1 MTLKRFMRIIRSFAI
16 MVVFA
21 LCVLGYF
28 GHNTPLMLIG
38 GFTAFLLISIL
49 TSDKKEEKEIDI
61 IE

>member
-1 MTLKRFMRIIRSFAI
+1 MTIKRFVRILRTFAV
-16 MVVFA
+16 MTVFA

-28 GHNTPLMLIG
+28 GHNTPLMLVG

-49 TSDKKEEKEIDI
+49 TSKKDDDKEIDI